1 MRLAALLHLGDDECL
16 QVQVHEDRIF
26 CMSIRP
32 HSIQT
37 ATPPMP
43 LIAFTGSKDKTIRVV
58 DLWTGRILKT
68 LMAQE
73 AVECLDCSSTLV
85 ATGHS
90 QGVILLWSAMD
101 RNLGSPVSYVL

>member
-1 MRLAALLHLGDDECL
+1 LE
-16 QVQVHEDRIF
+16 VQVHEDRIF

-32 HSIQT
+32 PTDELLDHDAVCLDGETQ
-37 ATPPMP
+37 PP
-43 LIAFTGSKDKTIRVV
+43 LIAFTGSKDKSIRVV

-73 AVECLDCSSTLV
+73 AVECLDASPTLV

-90 QGVILLWSAMD
+90 QGMVLLWSAAD
-101 RNLGSPVSYVL
+101 ATLGSPVS